1 MGTLFDK
8 EEATPTVL
16 SFLRETKVSRMVSM
30 VALGG
35 GGGVEEGSGVT
46 RAEIKQSGRVFLR
59 CLAQLWRG
67 DSHVLMAIVK
77 DGGKR

>member
-35 GGGVEEGSGVT
+35 GGGVEERERTSARPAVSTNPAPVT
-46 RAEIKQSGRVFLR
+46 EVEVHKQRRS
-59 CLAQLWRG
+59 
-67 DSHVLMAIVK
+67 
-77 DGGKR
+77 